1 MWRGTTPMHIFTLPV
16 GVKLIDF
23 SAVFITYSQNGETI
37 LEKTEA
43 DLTPTETGFTVTLTQ
58 ADNIDESKG
67 TPLALVIS
75 LADMNGI
82 SQSNNAIYNASFSTN
97 NVKANPAHIVVYQ
110 GALSVGTS
118 TSYPTY
124 SNGTFNLNKQLKAGW
139 TYNYMVAY
147 G

>member
-1 MWRGTTPMHIFTLPV
+1 MATGNRGTISVTGTKQMSAILYWSETYDVSSNTHV
-16 GVKLIDF
+16 VSID
-23 SAVFITYSQNGETI
+23 N
-37 LEKTEA
+37 
-43 DLTPTETGFTVTLTQ
+43 
-58 ADNIDESKG
+58 
-67 TPLALVIS
+67 
-75 LADMNGI
+75 I
-82 SQSNNAIYNASFSTN
+82 SQSNNAIYNASFSTS

-124 SNGTFNLNKQLKAGW
+124 SNGAFNLNKQLKAGW